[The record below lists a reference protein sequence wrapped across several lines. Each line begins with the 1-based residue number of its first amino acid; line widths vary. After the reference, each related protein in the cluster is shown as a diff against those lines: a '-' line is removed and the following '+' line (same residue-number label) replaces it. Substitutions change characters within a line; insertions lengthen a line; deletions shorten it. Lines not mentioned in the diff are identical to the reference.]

1 MEHKIDLTNYLDQ
14 LVNKIYKA
22 LCILEENPNNAKK
35 YLDSLTIELD
45 GMTQYYSDDSYI
57 VSTLFSLQGVK
68 QCTDYNVWR
77 KVVFESINNVNKLKQ
92 KLK

>member
-22 LCILEENPNNAKK
+22 LCILEENPKNAKK

-45 GMTQYYSDDSYI
+45 GMTTYYSDDSYI

-68 QCTDYNVWR
+68 NCTDYNVWR